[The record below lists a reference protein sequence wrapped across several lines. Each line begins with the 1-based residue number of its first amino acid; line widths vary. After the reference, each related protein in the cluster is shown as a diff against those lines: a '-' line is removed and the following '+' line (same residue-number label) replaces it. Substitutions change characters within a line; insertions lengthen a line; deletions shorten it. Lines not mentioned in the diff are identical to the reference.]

1 MFLLN
6 QYQGIAINKA
16 KTYNDNKNNAKIKTK
31 AVYVVDSEAMKY
43 LEDSNSGD
51 EKSRLEN
58 LRSLGIKI
66 IKLETLLEKIK
77 KYKKNFQV
85 QNYIFLLCL
94 IE

>member
-1 MFLLN
+1 
-6 QYQGIAINKA
+6 
-16 KTYNDNKNNAKIKTK
+16 
-31 AVYVVDSEAMKY
+31 MKY

-77 KYKKNFQV
+77 KSSKS
-85 QNYIFLLCL
+85 
-94 IE
+94 